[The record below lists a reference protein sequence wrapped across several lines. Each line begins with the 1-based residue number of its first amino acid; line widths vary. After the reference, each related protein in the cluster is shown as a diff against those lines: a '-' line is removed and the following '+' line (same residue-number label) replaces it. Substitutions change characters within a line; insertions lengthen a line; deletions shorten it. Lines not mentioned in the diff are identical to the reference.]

1 MGCIQPKAV
10 IAEFLDYISNCYYS
24 CKILGRLKNQMRKTN
39 HISKFTVV
47 VALVMAI
54 IAFVLGSAA
63 FTPSLVLAVIAL
75 PLAIACSYFG
85 VWRLSTITVYWAIAA
100 FITVPISRN
109 LHMEVDTSLVILGVA
124 GLMLSTF
131 LYINYER
138 TKPVG

>member
-1 MGCIQPKAV
+1 LQQQTVYSQGQVGYQYKQPFRYQLTHIVPRIVNFRKKC
-10 IAEFLDYISNCYYS
+10 EFRSWPRYE
-24 CKILGRLKNQMRKTN
+24 MPAAT
-39 HISKFTVV
+39 
-47 VALVMAI
+47 AI
-54 IAFVLGSAA
+54 
-63 FTPSLVLAVIAL
+63 T
-75 PLAIACSYFG
+75 CSYFG

-109 LHMEVDTSLVILGVA
+109 LHIQVDTSLVILGVA